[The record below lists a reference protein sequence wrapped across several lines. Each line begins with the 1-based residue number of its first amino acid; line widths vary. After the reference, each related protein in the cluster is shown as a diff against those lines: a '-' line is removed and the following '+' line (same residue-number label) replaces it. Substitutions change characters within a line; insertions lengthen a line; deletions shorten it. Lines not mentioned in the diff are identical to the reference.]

1 MHEYKEYN
9 DDRGVFRRSFSPKYP
24 SDNNSIIISSRTAV
38 VGYLSMSSTRITPM
52 WPKLTQ
58 NEPYVFAFSATGTP
72 SNWSIPSSARLFLM
86 SSSNSLPA
94 ISRAGRLRHDAFEN
108 SLELICEQP
117 PSRLGTKRCKIRIYP
132 RFMTRH
138 VCRYSLKG
146 RYINFSATLD
156 DDSSSRVAPT
166 PRHSTAPA
174 SLTRRAKRRRCNV
187 RTTERST
194 TRTLAL
200 G

>member
-1 MHEYKEYN
+1 
-9 DDRGVFRRSFSPKYP
+9 
-24 SDNNSIIISSRTAV
+24 
-38 VGYLSMSSTRITPM
+38 MSSTRITPM

-146 RYINFSATLD
+146 RYINFSTFRFVFVTVTPPRALPRRA
-156 DDSSSRVAPT
+156 SLAHGVRARHRAAGARV
-166 PRHSTAPA
+166 TAPRVTPCRPSRA
-174 SLTRRAKRRRCNV
+174 ARVDVLRRARRPRRRPGAAARV
-187 RTTERST
+187 R
-194 TRTLAL
+194 